1 MENLHCAARCFCLS
15 AQCGQSAALYNGAG
29 RHIAVVEIA
38 EAPAGRSFLADDFQP
53 RAARVAHQICQAFV
67 GSGFHK
73 LRTIRIPR
81 RKHTASLNGHADGV
95 RSAGEL
101 FKRVNA
107 LFIRILPQQQPNILS
122 PCGADAFSVSL
133 RSSQKLPGLQK
144 RVADL
149 VVNAGLGT
157 QDLLFPRRIL
167 HVLPILPKSPVHG
180 FQTKIVLFQF
190 LFELRFLSDIRAGNL
205 VNSFSGHPQPHAL
218 KAPRLAILQRDD
230 GLRFNH
236 FPENVFWKMVE
247 PQPIV
252 TLENG
257 QTWSFERVRLGMS
270 GKTVYQITGT
280 NITKEAQ
287 LKQELEKDNLRL
299 KAMNRRLRQYG
310 QDVQD
315 ATREKEILRAKTRV
329 HDQIGHALLQ
339 TRQLLAGTQGD
350 TESVCAAWR
359 QNVRL
364 LLGKYSDEQ
373 CVDTFEQLT
382 RAANAIGV
390 TIERRGVFPAGDT
403 DSTQLVETAAHECL
417 TNLVRHAG
425 GTRLEIIGK
434 KTASGWRFSYLND
447 GNVPAGPI
455 VEGSGLAAL
464 RAQTEAAGGA
474 MEVFHAP
481 RFMLVLTL
489 PEERQE
495 TL

>member
-1 MENLHCAARCFCLS
+1 MNTFHAGLMCTLLLVGTIAGLFGCMSAVRCHRRLAFAICL
-15 AQCGQSAALYNGAG
+15 AITLLDFVPL
-29 RHIAVVEIA
+29 AVLLSRLPTDETFSSILWTV
-38 EAPAGRSFLADDFQP
+38 
-53 RAARVAHQICQAFV
+53 
-67 GSGFHK
+67 
-73 LRTIRIPR
+73 
-81 RKHTASLNGHADGV
+81 
-95 RSAGEL
+95 
-101 FKRVNA
+101 A
-107 LFIRILPQQQPNILS
+107 LFLTALSLIASFTLWHKGRRQLS
-122 PCGADAFSVSL
+122 PISVKESCDHLPSALCFAWENGLPCLKNLKMDELSHQLTGEALLNAD
-133 RSSQKLPGLQK
+133 
-144 RVADL
+144 
-149 VVNAGLGT
+149 
-157 QDLLFPRRIL
+157 
-167 HVLPILPKSPVHG
+167 
-180 FQTKIVLFQF
+180 
-190 LFELRFLSDIRAGNL
+190 
-205 VNSFSGHPQPHAL
+205 
-218 KAPRLAILQRDD
+218 
-230 GLRFNH
+230 
-236 FPENVFWKMVE
+236 VFWKMVE

-287 LKQELEKDNLRL
+287 LKHELEKDNLRL

-390 TIERRGVFPAGDT
+390 TIERRGAFPTEGT

-434 KTASGWRFSYLND
+434 KTASGWYFRYLND
-447 GNVPAGPI
+447 GNAPAGPI

-464 RAQTEAAGGA
+464 RARTEAAGGA

>member
-1 MENLHCAARCFCLS
+1 MRMNTFQAGLMCTLLLVGTIAGLFGCMSAVRCHRRLAFAICL
-15 AQCGQSAALYNGAG
+15 AIALLDFVPL
-29 RHIAVVEIA
+29 AVLLSRLPTDETFSSIFWTV
-38 EAPAGRSFLADDFQP
+38 
-53 RAARVAHQICQAFV
+53 
-67 GSGFHK
+67 
-73 LRTIRIPR
+73 
-81 RKHTASLNGHADGV
+81 
-95 RSAGEL
+95 
-101 FKRVNA
+101 A
-107 LFIRILPQQQPNILS
+107 LFLTALSLITSFTLWHKGRRQLS
-122 PCGADAFSVSL
+122 PISVKESCDHLPSALCFAWENGLPCLKNLKMDELSHQLTGEALLNAD
-133 RSSQKLPGLQK
+133 
-144 RVADL
+144 
-149 VVNAGLGT
+149 
-157 QDLLFPRRIL
+157 
-167 HVLPILPKSPVHG
+167 
-180 FQTKIVLFQF
+180 
-190 LFELRFLSDIRAGNL
+190 
-205 VNSFSGHPQPHAL
+205 
-218 KAPRLAILQRDD
+218 
-230 GLRFNH
+230 
-236 FPENVFWKMVE
+236 VFWKMVE

-350 TESVCAAWR
+350 TESVCDAWR

-403 DSTQLVETAAHECL
+403 DSKQLVETAAHECL

-447 GNVPAGPI
+447 GNAPTGPI

-464 RAQTEAAGGA
+464 RARTEAAGGA